1 MRLRPFSLAIILALV
16 ATGAQA
22 QTRVRTESIKPPG
35 AAATPPAPPAGEDK
49 KDKPAGKPTSRAQAA
64 PSGTPPEIITDLSRL
79 PAAVAATRERIL
91 AAAKSGELAKLVTIM
106 RAGETLPV
114 FSLSDD
120 KDPAAFWKANYPD
133 SDGVEV
139 LSILTEILE
148 APFVH
153 VERGTPEEMYLWP
166 YFARMSLK
174 RLSAEQKVAL
184 FRIVTGADYRDMLDF
199 GAYSFYRLGIGPDGV
214 WHYFVSGD

>member
-1 MRLRPFSLAIILALV
+1 MR
-16 ATGAQA
+16 TN
-22 QTRVRTESIKPPG
+22 
-35 AAATPPAPPAGEDK
+35 
-49 KDKPAGKPTSRAQAA
+49 
-64 PSGTPPEIITDLSRL
+64 
-79 PAAVAATRERIL
+79 
-91 AAAKSGELAKLVTIM
+91 
-106 RAGETLPV
+106 ETLPV

-166 YFARMSLK
+166 YFARMPLK

-184 FRIVTGADYRDMLDF
+184 FRIVTGADYRDMIDF